1 MTKPAGWGRLLTA
14 MITPFDEQLEINHA
28 VAAQLARHLA
38 ATGSDGI
45 VVGGTTGES
54 PSLTADEKAALLETV
69 LGAVG
74 DKVTVIAGTGTNSTR
89 ESIEMTRRAERL
101 GAHGIMLVTPYYNKP
116 PQAGLVAH
124 FKAIAAETSLPVML
138 YNVPGRTSVN
148 LLPPAV
154 EQLATVDNIV
164 ALKEAAGS
172 TDQATEVLRRVPEG
186 FLVYSGDDSLTL
198 PLLSVGAY
206 GIVSVASH
214 VAGRQIAEM
223 IRLYVEGDTE
233 GAARAHRRLYPVFKG
248 LFLTTNPIPVKA
260 AVGMLG
266 IAAGSPRLPLVELT
280 AHERE
285 QVVAA
290 MREAGC
296 LPNQAKNE
304 QGVDRQ

>member
-1 MTKPAGWGRLLTA
+1 MQMRANWGRLLTA
-14 MITPFDEQLEINHA
+14 MVTPLDEQLAINHA
-28 VAAQLARHLA
+28 AAAQLARHLA
-38 ATGSDGI
+38 DTGSDGI

-54 PSLTADEKAALLETV
+54 PSLSADEKGALLETV
-69 LGAVG
+69 LSAVG
-74 DKVTVIAGTGTNSTR
+74 DRVTVIAGTGTNSTR
-89 ESIEMTRRAERL
+89 ESIELTRRAERL

-124 FKAIAAETSLPVML
+124 FSAVAAETSLPVML
-138 YNVPGRTSVN
+138 YNVPGRTGVN

-154 EQLATVDNIV
+154 EELAAVGNIV

-206 GIVSVASH
+206 GVVSVAAH

-223 IRLYVEGDTE
+223 IRKYVAGDTA
-233 GAARAHRRLYPVFKG
+233 GAAAAHRALFPVLKA
-248 LFLTTNPIPVKA
+248 LFLATNPIPVKS
-260 AVGMLG
+260 AVAMLG
-266 IAAGSPRLPLVELT
+266 IPAGRPRLPLVELT
-280 AHERE
+280 EQERA

-290 MREAGC
+290 MRESGC
-296 LPNQAKNE
+296 LPPADTQ
-304 QGVDRQ
+304 